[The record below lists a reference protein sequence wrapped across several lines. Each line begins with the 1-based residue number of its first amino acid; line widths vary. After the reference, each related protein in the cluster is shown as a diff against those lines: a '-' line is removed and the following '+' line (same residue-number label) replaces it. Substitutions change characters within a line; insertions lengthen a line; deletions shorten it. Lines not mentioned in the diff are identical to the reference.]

1 MNTRFARLSGAGP
14 RLGNGAGNGPGS
26 RAPQKRL
33 GAAVGTGEFRQVAE
47 ACQNGA
53 THRSD
58 GSVEIAVVTSAHR
71 HVAVGSERAAHR
83 STWDATGKPSQA
95 SESAKRT
102 AHHPQPSDP
111 SESLQGHAGCLLC
124 RARDRPERDCESAI
138 GTNGDPGRLDRVGTV
153 GLRWASN
160 ARNGRKTRKTQEYQ
174 EHPDPLGRD

>member
-33 GAAVGTGEFRQVAE
+33 GAVVGTGEFRQVAE

-53 THRSD
+53 MHRSD

-71 HVAVGSERAAHR
+71 HVALGSERAAHR

-102 AHHPQPSDP
+102 SHHPQPSDP
-111 SESLQGHAGCLLC
+111 SESLQGHAGCLRV

-153 GLRWASN
+153 GLRL
-160 ARNGRKTRKTQEYQ
+160 GQQCQEWQ
-174 EHPDPLGRD
+174 EDQEDQKCPDPLGRD

>member
-33 GAAVGTGEFRQVAE
+33 GAAVGTRSSGRSQRPVRTEPRIE
-47 ACQNGA
+47 AMEA
-53 THRSD
+53 WRLRWS
-58 GSVEIAVVTSAHR
+58 HR
-71 HVAVGSERAAHR
+71 H
-83 STWDATGKPSQA
+83 TGMLPWVLSAQRTVQPGTRQE
-95 SESAKRT
+95 SRVRPQESAKRT